1 VTSKGW
7 RRAGGLR
14 LVKCGGEAVLGLH
27 SRQPS
32 QRNALHRRHERP
44 RRPYLAAQDE
54 IATGFTARYGCDRL
68 VYFEML
74 DSAEAAITREKQL
87 KEWRRDWKIA
97 LIEATNP
104 DWADLYAGIAS

>member
-1 VTSKGW
+1 
-7 RRAGGLR
+7 
-14 LVKCGGEAVLGLH
+14 LVKCGGEAVLRL
-27 SRQPS
+27 PS

-44 RRPYLAAQDE
+44 RRRIWQHKTKSLP
-54 IATGFTARYGCDRL
+54 GFTARYGCDRL

-97 LIEATNP
+97 LIEAANP

>member
-1 VTSKGW
+1 MTSKGW

-27 SRQPS
+27 LASR
-32 QRNALHRRHERP
+32 RNGTLYIGVTSDLVGRIWQHKTKSLP
-44 RRPYLAAQDE
+44 
-54 IATGFTARYGCDRL
+54 GFTARYGCDRL

-97 LIEATNP
+97 LMEATNP